1 LLDGRAS
8 GGEMGDSGGYQP
20 RQPARAAA
28 PAARANAAPSWE
40 PAKGGDLDDD
50 IPF

>member
-1 LLDGRAS
+1 MG
-8 GGEMGDSGGYQP
+8 GDSGGYQP
-20 RQPARAAA
+20 RQPARSA

-40 PAKGGDLDDD
+40 PAKGGGDLDDD